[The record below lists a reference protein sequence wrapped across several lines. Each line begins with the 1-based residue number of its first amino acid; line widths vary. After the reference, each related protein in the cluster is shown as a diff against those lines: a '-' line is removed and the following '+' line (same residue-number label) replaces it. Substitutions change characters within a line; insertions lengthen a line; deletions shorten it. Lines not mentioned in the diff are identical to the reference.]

1 MQACELW
8 QIVSTDYHFKEK
20 PVFFHGGGRRGG
32 HPWCPFRAI
41 DFAP

>member
-20 PVFFHGGGRRGG
+20 PVGFFHGV
-32 HPWCPFRAI
+32 
-41 DFAP
+41 FAYC